1 MQLVGK
7 RIGVNII
14 GGGCLLVLLAGGV
27 TGCGGAGGPDRG
39 AVTGTVSF
47 EGKPIDQGS
56 ILFVPV
62 AGKAGSSSGAAITDG
77 KFQIPKEKGPVV
89 GMNRVEVHWPRK
101 TGRKKEV
108 GSPAPPGTMIDEVE
122 EAIPA
127 TFNTKST
134 LEQRIERGNNPVDLK
149 LTASGAAAK

>member
-1 MQLVGK
+1 M
-7 RIGVNII
+7 
-14 GGGCLLVLLAGGV
+14 VLLACGL

-77 KFQIPKEKGPVV
+77 KFSIPQEKGPVV
-89 GMNRVEVHWPRK
+89 GLNRVEVHWPRK

-127 TFNTKST
+127 TFNTSST
-134 LEQRIERGNNPVDLK
+134 LEQRIERGNNAVDLK
-149 LTASGAAAK
+149 LTASGTAAK